1 MRRMLRPGGFLAVAA
16 FLLFAAPSA
25 EAAITD
31 LSAKPNPVKFGSLT
45 TISGKAT
52 PGQPVELAAKPAG
65 KSSFSPA
72 DTQPSDTDGSFT
84 FADLGPDRNTT
95 YRVSTPVD
103 DAKTVRVVVNEK
115 LTAKL
120 TPLGLGRMRLKVVSQ
135 HPSDL
140 KWGKRR
146 VYVFVAQGS
155 ARYRLVA
162 RERTSQSVTVTRLTA
177 DFPVADAGRFQV
189 YTCFDAPG
197 DRALGRSDQH
207 ASCHHH
213 SFVRKPHRTRK
224 RSIQAFEKSGFAPL
238 GYP

>member
-1 MRRMLRPGGFLAVAA
+1 MFRPGGLLALALFL
-16 FLLFAAPSA
+16 FFAPSA
-25 EAAITD
+25 DAAITA
-31 LSAKPNPVKFGSLT
+31 SAKPNPVKFGSLT
-45 TISGKAT
+45 SIEGMASPT
-52 PGQPVELAAKPAG
+52 QPVTLEQKPFGA
-65 KSSFSPA
+65 SSFTSS
-72 DTQPSDTDGSFT
+72 DTTMSNTDGSFS
-84 FADLGPDRNTT
+84 FADRGPDRNTT
-95 YRVSTPVD
+95 YRLRTPAD
-103 DAKTVRVVVNEK
+103 KAITLRVIVNEK

-162 RERTSQSVTVTRLTA
+162 RERTSQSGKVTRLTA

-224 RSIQAFEKSGFAPL
+224 R
-238 GYP
+238 